1 MRVFDGDALSLDT
14 GWSVRLICIEAP
26 AAPYRNR
33 EGEPGYETSKRV
45 LEDMEL
51 GREVELRFAGLTR
64 DRYDRALAHVVT
76 TDALGP
82 RLWLNSEMVK
92 KGGARV

>member
-14 GWSVRLICIEAP
+14 GRSVRLIGIEAP